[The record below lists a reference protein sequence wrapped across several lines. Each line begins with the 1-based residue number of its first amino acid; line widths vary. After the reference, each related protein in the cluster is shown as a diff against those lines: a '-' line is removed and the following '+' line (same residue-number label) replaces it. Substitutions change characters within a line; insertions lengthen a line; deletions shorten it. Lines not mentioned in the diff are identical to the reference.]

1 MKKIILLIVLLLSLF
16 GNSQTNKFKFNTI
29 YSKGMGVNYVEITV
43 RENLDENNIIT
54 SKTFVL
60 KMQDVRYT
68 RITNLVECFVG
79 TGEELL
85 KFIDDLQSF
94 YLKNEVGIY
103 MEFGNYYLR
112 VAKYGIGIT
121 FKDKLNE
128 VGIYKNDFIK
138 LKYNIQEYLKK

>member
-1 MKKIILLIVLLLSLF
+1 MKKIFLLLVFLIAF
-16 GNSQTNKFKFNTI
+16 IGNSQTNKFKFNTI
-29 YSKGMGVNYVEITV
+29 YSKGLGVNYVAITV
-43 RENLDENNIIT
+43 RENLDENNVIT
-54 SKTFVL
+54 SKIFVL

-68 RITNLVECFVG
+68 SITNIVDCFEG

-103 MEFGNYYLR
+103 MEYGNYYLR

-121 FKDKLNE
+121 FKNKLNE

-138 LKYNIQEYLKK
+138 LKYCIQEYLKK